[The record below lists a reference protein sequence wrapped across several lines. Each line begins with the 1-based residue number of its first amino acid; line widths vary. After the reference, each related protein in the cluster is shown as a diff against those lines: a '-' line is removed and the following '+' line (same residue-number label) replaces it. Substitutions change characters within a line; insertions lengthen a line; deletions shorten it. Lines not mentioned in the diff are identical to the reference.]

1 MSLDNNEHIKTVV
14 LLSQQKADDYVEV
27 KTY

>member
-1 MSLDNNEHIKTVV
+1 MSLDDDEHIKTVD
-14 LLSQQKADDYVEV
+14 LLSQRKADDYVEV